1 MRKYQDI
8 RSYDIDEC
16 DAIIEVLKTKGNA
29 CKMVGLKYNFETK
42 VYEEVSKKETSINEN
57 KRRR

>member
-1 MRKYQDI
+1 MRKLLAKS
-8 RSYDIDEC
+8 SYDIDEC

-42 VYEEVSKKETSINEN
+42 IYEEVSKKEVLINEN
-57 KRRR
+57 KKRR